1 MEFLY
6 WTVKSGSI
14 PDTPTGVLVVK
25 CRCVQASI
33 LDTKP
38 AQFRQLLSV
47 TTNALTWRQSFLLR
61 FVKKEKGE
69 MLMMRAMLLCLAVAF
84 VVLFVYFG
92 IHYAKDV
99 GREIKNTLKK
109 LFG

>member
-1 MEFLY
+1 MANSNL
-6 WTVKSGSI
+6 T
-14 PDTPTGVLVVK
+14 
-25 CRCVQASI
+25 R
-33 LDTKP
+33 
-38 AQFRQLLSV
+38 LLKAVRGFESYHLISV
-47 TTNALTWRQSFLLR
+47 RTNALTWRQSFLLR

-84 VVLFVYFG
+84 VGLFVYFG